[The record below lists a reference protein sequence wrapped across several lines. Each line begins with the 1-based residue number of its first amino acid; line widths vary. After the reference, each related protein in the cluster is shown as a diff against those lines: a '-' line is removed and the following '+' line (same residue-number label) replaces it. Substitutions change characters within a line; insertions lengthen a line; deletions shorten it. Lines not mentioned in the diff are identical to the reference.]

1 VNIYLVKGFMLCI
14 FALFL
19 PQISQKLHINN
30 ICSMV
35 KDLFERIQSNKGP
48 LGKWAS
54 QAEGYYV
61 FPKLEGE
68 LGPRMQFH
76 GKTILNWS
84 LNDYLG
90 LANHP
95 EVRQADTDA
104 AIKYGAAYP
113 MGARMMSGHTEY
125 HEQLEQELASFVM
138 KESAYLLNF
147 GYQGIMSTIDA
158 LVTRNDVIV
167 YDVDAHACIIDGV
180 RLHSGKRFTYRHNDV
195 ESMEKNLQRATKLAE
210 TTGGG
215 ILFITEGV
223 FGMRGQQG
231 KLKEVVEMKKKYN
244 FRLLV
249 DDAHGFGTLGKTGAG
264 AGEEQGCQDGIDVYF
279 STFAKSMANI
289 GAFVAGDKDIIDYLK
304 YNLRS
309 QMFAKALPMIQTI
322 GSLKRLELLRNSSEI
337 KDKLWVNVR
346 ALQEGLTSRGFNI
359 GDTNTCITPVY
370 LEGSIPEAMVMVN
383 DLRENYGIFLS
394 IVVYPV
400 IPKGI
405 ILLRMIPTASHTI
418 EDINETLAAF
428 EAIREKLVNG
438 TYKAIAAQTT
448 VDVS

>member
-1 VNIYLVKGFMLCI
+1 
-14 FALFL
+14 
-19 PQISQKLHINN
+19 
-30 ICSMV
+30 MV
-35 KDLFERIQSNKGP
+35 KDLFERIQNNKGP

-95 EVRQADTDA
+95 IVRQADTDA
-104 AIKYGAAYP
+104 AIQYGAAYP
-113 MGARMMSGHTEY
+113 MGARMMSGHTNA
-125 HEQLEQELASFVM
+125 HEQLEQELATFVM
-138 KESAYLLNF
+138 KEAAYLLNF

-158 LVTRNDVIV
+158 LVTKNDIIV

-180 RLHSGKRFTYRHNDV
+180 RLHIGKRFTYRHNDI
-195 ESMEKNLQRATKLAE
+195 ESIEKNLQRATKMATE
-210 TTGGG
+210 TGGG

-231 KLKEVVEMKKKYN
+231 KLKEIVALKQKYN

-264 AGEEQGCQDGIDVYF
+264 AGEEQGVQDQIDIYF
-279 STFAKSMANI
+279 STFAKSMASI
-289 GAFVAGDKDIIDYLK
+289 GAFIAADQEIIDFLK

-309 QMFAKALPMIQTI
+309 QMFAKALPMIQTV
-322 GSLKRLELLRNSSEI
+322 GALKRLEILRNNTDL
-337 KDKLWVNVR
+337 KDKLWQNVN
-346 ALQEGLTSRGFNI
+346 ALQNGLTEKGFNI
-359 GDTNTCITPVY
+359 GDTNTCVTPVY
-370 LEGSIPEAMVMVN
+370 LEGSIPEAMMLVN

-405 ILLRMIPTASHTI
+405 ILLRMIPTATHTLA
-418 EDINETLAAF
+418 DINETLVAF
-428 EAIREKLVNG
+428 EAIREKLTNG
-438 TYKAIAAQTT
+438 TYAQLAQKNT
-448 VDVS
+448 VDMS